1 MPPAHNKRTAHRWP
15 LIGLLLGGIFLA
27 LGSFWLTQIMHDPD
41 AGGGD
46 VKSSE
51 PDYIVENFSYVRMSP
66 LGQPRYVIS
75 GTRMAHRPDLDVSDI
90 NNPVMV
96 SLTPDRPHTTIT
108 ANTAKVLHAQ
118 NQVDMMGNVVVNRP
132 ASPAAQALHITSEAL
147 TALPDDDIVK
157 TDLPVDI
164 LLGTSSL
171 KGTGMVANNAT
182 QTLHVASRTT
192 IVIPPHPPK

>member
-15 LIGLLLGGIFLA
+15 LIGFLLGGIFLA
-27 LGSFWLTQIMHDPD
+27 LGSFWLTQVMHDPEQ
-41 AGGGD
+41 AGAA
-46 VKSSE
+46 KSSE

-90 NNPVMV
+90 DKPVML
-96 SLTPDRPHTTIT
+96 SLTADRPHTTIT
-108 ANTAKVLHAQ
+108 ANTAKVLHVQ
-118 NQVDMMGNVVVNRP
+118 NQVDMTGNVVVNRP
-132 ASPAAQALHITSEAL
+132 ASPTTQALHITSEAL

-164 LLGTSSL
+164 LLGSSSL

-182 QTLHVASRTT
+182 QTLHVASRAV